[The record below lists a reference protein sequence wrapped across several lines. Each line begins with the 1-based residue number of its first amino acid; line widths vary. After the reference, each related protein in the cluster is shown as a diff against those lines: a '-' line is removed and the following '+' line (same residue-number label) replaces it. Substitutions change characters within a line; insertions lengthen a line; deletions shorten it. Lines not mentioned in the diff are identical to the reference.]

1 MPVSVTVAENSR
13 VAPIHCNSLTNSSP
27 TDSRPSLAARKGS
40 APSAG
45 GPSRASVL
53 VSFGVVDSPV
63 AVVKV
68 GRRGERVE
76 RGSIRGMVL
85 SKVVEDVHDGVTDGA
100 RGGERAPMPAIRPK
114 GTAPKDEPIHAARDA
129 NGEPAHAR
137 AERTLVECLHHE
149 VHVIRLR
156 RKVDD
161 AKCVRSAP
169 ICRRDGEAHRRK
181 HILAP
186 QRPQLRTQRHVDGM
200 RLRMF
205 TTPPMRNARPHPH
218 ALAPG
223 STTATPPALGKR
235 GSP

>member
-1 MPVSVTVAENSR
+1 RSPPAVRAAFADAIERLRTSRQRGESSNAPSVASAGMPVSVTVAENSR

-45 GPSRASVL
+45 GPSLASVL

-114 GTAPKDEPIHAARDA
+114 GTAPK
-129 NGEPAHAR
+129 
-137 AERTLVECLHHE
+137 
-149 VHVIRLR
+149 
-156 RKVDD
+156 
-161 AKCVRSAP
+161 
-169 ICRRDGEAHRRK
+169 
-181 HILAP
+181 
-186 QRPQLRTQRHVDGM
+186 
-200 RLRMF
+200 
-205 TTPPMRNARPHPH
+205 
-218 ALAPG
+218 
-223 STTATPPALGKR
+223 
-235 GSP
+235 